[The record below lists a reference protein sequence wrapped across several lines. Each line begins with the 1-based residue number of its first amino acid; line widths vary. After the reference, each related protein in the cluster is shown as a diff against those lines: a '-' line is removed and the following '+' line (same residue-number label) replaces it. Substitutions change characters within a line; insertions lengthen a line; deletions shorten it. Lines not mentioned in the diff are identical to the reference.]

1 MKIINNKKVAI
12 ITGGSRGIGF
22 ECAKKL
28 ANEGYNLAIC
38 SRSKKELKEAF
49 KSLEGQFREYSRFN
63 EKLQSKIDE

>member
-1 MKIINNKKVAI
+1 MKIKYRRNVAL

-38 SRSKKELKEAF
+38 SRSNKELKQA
-49 KSLEGQFREYSRFN
+49 SNY
-63 EKLQSKIDE
+63 